1 MKINITYQNK
11 SVSFEVEPNLPER
24 EAFEVLRAFSVSAF
38 GTVPEPLI
46 FVFSADGVEFQ
57 LHDPK
62 DWKEGIQ
69 KYFKGVIDLT
79 IKEEEE
85 SSDEESFCVITES
98 GDVEE
103 KEPAVVANP
112 PPVNIVDPDVP
123 AVVNDN
129 DEDPVIEDYSEDKQ
143 EEEEVEGQP
152 QQPEPAS
159 MKRRVMQFIA
169 DLGGEDVQNLVAVTH
184 MLLAEG
190 ADLGD
195 AIRTALESCEKA
207 INHPIVQQFM
217 PMLDVYVAQA
227 SCFQQTMLPMI
238 RQMNV
243 DHIVSMIPNMVEAI
257 TQALNGERDVELDMS
272 PMFSMMAPQMMAQ
285 MQSMIP
291 NGQERTFECNPM
303 NPFAVIEEAQE
314 AVRQEFQP
322 ERPVHRGVTCDGC
335 DASPIVGVRYKS
347 VRRADYDLCEACEV
361 NHDPNDPLIKIKV
374 PMDNFDPLPGLSEF
388 SQAAGGR
395 RGPHWGRGRGRCGP
409 RGRGGMRRFMQ
420 NMCQK
425 MPQMCEEM
433 KEKCPEMAAHMEKMC
448 KEMKERCEKKK
459 CMRGKWKG
467 CKRGKWKGCR
477 RRNKQQDIP
486 EQFRGDPTKASQE
499 EQAQQAA
506 ALEQI
511 QREREENAKRMDEI
525 EQKKVELAERKFQ
538 LSEARESM
546 KKSKHELKQLK
557 KEAKQAKKVE
567 KKAREIAKQEE
578 EVMRLHKSAQQ
589 SCEDVN
595 HLDLAERAVLKAGM
609 SQLKTW
615 KVKNTG
621 STIWDD
627 NTHAILVKGNK
638 DMVIPGFEKV
648 FIGALEPNDVA
659 YIRVMLQVPME
670 KGDYSVTY
678 RLRAPVTGKFGKPLR
693 TTITVEDVPEE
704 FVDSDDLESARN
716 TEIKELVADVPE
728 DVPALIDDDVE
739 ELAEEVVEP
748 AVPEF
753 DYANELSMV
762 MSMGFP
768 EEISKNVLVATQGN
782 VEQAIAMLLGA

>member
-1 MKINITYQNK
+1 
-11 SVSFEVEPNLPER
+11 
-24 EAFEVLRAFSVSAF
+24 
-38 GTVPEPLI
+38 
-46 FVFSADGVEFQ
+46 
-57 LHDPK
+57 
-62 DWKEGIQ
+62 
-69 KYFKGVIDLT
+69 
-79 IKEEEE
+79 
-85 SSDEESFCVITES
+85 
-98 GDVEE
+98 
-103 KEPAVVANP
+103 
-112 PPVNIVDPDVP
+112 
-123 AVVNDN
+123 
-129 DEDPVIEDYSEDKQ
+129 
-143 EEEEVEGQP
+143 
-152 QQPEPAS
+152 
-159 MKRRVMQFIA
+159 
-169 DLGGEDVQNLVAVTH
+169 
-184 MLLAEG
+184 
-190 ADLGD
+190 
-195 AIRTALESCEKA
+195 
-207 INHPIVQQFM
+207 
-217 PMLDVYVAQA
+217 
-227 SCFQQTMLPMI
+227 
-238 RQMNV
+238 
-243 DHIVSMIPNMVEAI
+243 
-257 TQALNGERDVELDMS
+257 
-272 PMFSMMAPQMMAQ
+272 
-285 MQSMIP
+285 
-291 NGQERTFECNPM
+291 M

-322 ERPVHRGVTCDGC
+322 DRPVHRGVTCDGC

-409 RGRGGMRRFMQ
+409 RGGRGGMRRFMQ
-420 NMCQK
+420 SMCEK
-425 MPQMCEEM
+425 MPQMCE
-433 KEKCPEMAAHMEKMC
+433 
-448 KEMKERCEKKK
+448 EMKERCEKKK

-499 EQAQQAA
+499 EQAQQAE

-511 QREREENAKRMDEI
+511 QRERAENAARMEEI

-578 EVMRLHKSAQQ
+578 EVM
-589 SCEDVN
+589 
-595 HLDLAERAVLKAGM
+595 HLDLAERAILKAGM

-621 STIWDD
+621 STIWGD
-627 NTHAILVKGNK
+627 NTHAILVMGNK

-693 TTITVEDVPEE
+693 TMITVEDVPEE

-716 TEIKELVADVPE
+716 TEIKEMADDIPE
-728 DVPALIDDDVE
+728 DVPALIDDEVE
-739 ELAEEVVEP
+739 QLAEEVVEP
-748 AVPEF
+748 AVPAFE
-753 DYANELSMV
+753 YANELSMV

-768 EEISKNVLVATQGN
+768 EEMSKNVLIATQGN
-782 VEQAIAMLLGA
+782 VEQAIGMLLGA